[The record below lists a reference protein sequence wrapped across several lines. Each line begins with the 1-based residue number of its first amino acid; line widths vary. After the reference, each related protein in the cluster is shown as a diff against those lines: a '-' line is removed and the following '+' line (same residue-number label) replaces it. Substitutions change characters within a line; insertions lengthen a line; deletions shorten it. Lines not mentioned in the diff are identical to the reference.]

1 MKLLLGRT
9 LLRQRP
15 LRGNAIVEFALTWF
29 PILAL
34 LFGLADVSRMVFM
47 RNMMQNAV
55 REGVRY
61 AITYQLNFDNGNCAN
76 QTECIKKV
84 VQKNSLGFFT
94 GTVGGQDALNYIKV
108 SYYTPD
114 KLSTPALPSEL
125 PKWVNGVKIEYLNQ
139 PGNLV
144 EVRVDNYPVN
154 WMVPLPT
161 GYLGGTGLVFSVASS
176 DVLQGL
182 PAGQQA
188 PPAP

>member
-1 MKLLLGRT
+1 MSLGLRT
-9 LLRQRP
+9 HLRQRKR
-15 LRGNAIVEFALTWF
+15 RGHAIVEFALTWT
-29 PILAL
+29 PIMTL
-34 LFGLADVSRMVFM
+34 LFGLADVSRMIFM

-61 AITYQLNFDNGNCAN
+61 AITYQLNFNASGCAS
-76 QTECIKKV
+76 QTECIKQV
-84 VQKNSLGFFT
+84 VAANSLGFFT
-94 GTVGGQDALNYIKV
+94 GTVGGQNATNYIKV

-114 KLSTPALPSEL
+114 ILYAEATQANL
-125 PKWVNGVKIEYLNQ
+125 PKNVNGVNIQYLNQ
-139 PGNLV
+139 TGNLV

-161 GYLGGTGLVFSVASS
+161 NYLGGTGLVYSVASS
-176 DVLQGL
+176 DILQGL

>member
-1 MKLLLGRT
+1 MKPLNFGTRLSR
-9 LLRQRP
+9 RP
-15 LRGNAIVEFALTWF
+15 LRGNALVEFALTWF

-34 LFGLADVSRMVFM
+34 LFGLADVSRMIFM

-61 AITYQLNFDNGNCAN
+61 AITYQLNFDNGGCAN
-76 QTECIKKV
+76 QTDCIKKV

-94 GTVGGQDALNYIKV
+94 GTVGGQDALNYIHV

-114 KLSTPALPSEL
+114 KLYAAAVQADL
-125 PKWVNGVKIEYLNQ
+125 PKWVNGTKIEYLNQ

-154 WMVPLPT
+154 WMVPLPSN
-161 GYLGGTGLVFSVASS
+161 YLGGTGLVFSVSSS